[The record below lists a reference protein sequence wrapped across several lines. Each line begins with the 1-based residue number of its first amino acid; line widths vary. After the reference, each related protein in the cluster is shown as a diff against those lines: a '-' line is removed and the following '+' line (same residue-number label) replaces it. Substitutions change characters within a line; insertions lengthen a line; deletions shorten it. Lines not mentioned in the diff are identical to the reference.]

1 MGKRVNPRQQHY
13 WYKAL
18 LLGLFFSAAF
28 FIPYMVLGEGYFLYY
43 GDFNVQQVPFYKL
56 VHDAIRSGNW
66 QWSTTTDL
74 GSSLIGSYTFYLLG
88 SPFFW
93 LTLPFPSD
101 FVPYLMGPLLI
112 LKFGIASLTGYIYIS
127 RYTRD
132 KNNAVIGGLLYAFSG
147 YSVYN
152 VFFNHFHEAIVVF
165 PLLLAA
171 IDEYMDRK
179 RRGVVALAVF
189 AACFMNYY
197 FFVGMVAFVIIYWFL
212 RMYLG
217 TWKLNLRDFI
227 PLAIEVVLG
236 FAATAIILVPT
247 VMFVSQNPRIDDF
260 PRGYGA
266 LLYGS
271 EQRYLHILS
280 SLFFPPD
287 IPARPNFTPDSNSK
301 WSSIAAWLPLFGMTG
316 VIAFLQSNSKSWL
329 KKLLPLLF
337 VCAMVP
343 VLNSVFQMFVMS
355 YYARWFYMLTLM
367 MSLATVLAIENTRTQ
382 WKKAINLVTVI
393 TMAITLGIGLMPN
406 DFEGEVDNIFDAV
419 GLESYTDR
427 FWVYTAIA
435 MLSLAIVTLLI
446 HGLKRNRKTFYPKAM
461 ACVGIVA
468 VIYSAYIIGL
478 GKSHSYD
485 IHNFVIP
492 VVINQQEEIQ
502 LDDDLQNVRSD
513 FFDTMD
519 NVGMFWQIPNI
530 QAFHSIVPGSIYD
543 FYPSVGVTR
552 DVGSRPEPQ
561 YYGLRSLLSVKY
573 LFDYAYDDSDFE
585 NDEGQTRM
593 PGYKYI
599 DTQNDFKIYENK
611 NYIPYGFY
619 FDSYITEEQYYDFPE
634 ENRHLLLLKAMVLSD
649 EQAEK
654 YGDLMTHIVFPSNLN
669 YDVKVYANDC
679 KALQENTC
687 SKFEYGN
694 SSFKAQITCPKGQDR
709 LVFFSVPY
717 EKGWSA
723 TVNGEKV
730 DIEKVDIGFM
740 AVRVPGGE
748 TSDIKFT
755 YSTPGLI
762 EGIIITIAAVILYIA
777 YMIVSGKNNKIKP
790 LPKMKKQYKVAA
802 FGSADEL
809 GERYRNLVAGRNPM
823 KKPTFKSAADISNEE
838 EGNPTDGESGENSES
853 DVDSVKI
860 SLAKS
865 EPFGET
871 AVYDSDKSGES
882 SAENIVPNTVIE
894 EVKDLGDDTKVS
906 DVHNSEAEEVK
917 NLGDDTKVSDVHDSE
932 VEKAKDLGNDTKES
946 GIHNS
951 KADTVKES
959 ENNNTLNLF
968 KNSKDDEKIDGI
980 IIGNLD
986 KKVMDSKG
994 KNIFKNIDDK

>member
-28 FIPYMVLGEGYFLYY
+28 FIPYIVLGEGYFLYY
-43 GDFNVQQVPFYKL
+43 GDFNVQQVPFYRL

-66 QWSTTTDL
+66 QWSNTTDL
-74 GSSLIGSYTFYLLG
+74 GTSLIGSYTFYLLG

-93 LTLPFPSD
+93 LTLPFPSE

-112 LKFGIASLTGYIYIS
+112 LKFGTASLTGYIYIS

-337 VCAMVP
+337 ICAMVP

-530 QAFHSIVPGSIYD
+530 QAFHSIVPGAIYD

-573 LFDYAYDDSDFE
+573 LFDYAHDDSDFE

-654 YGDLMTHIVFPSNLN
+654 YGDLMTHISFPSNLN

-823 KKPTFKSAADISNEE
+823 KKPTFKSAADISDEE
-838 EGNPTDGESGENSES
+838 EGNPTDGMSGENSES

-871 AVYDSDKSGES
+871 AVDDSDKSGES

-906 DVHNSEAEEVK
+906 DVHDSEVQKVK

-932 VEKAKDLGNDTKES
+932 AEEVKNLGNDTKES

-951 KADTVKES
+951 KANTVKES
-959 ENNNTLNLF
+959 ENNNTLNLL

>member
-112 LKFGIASLTGYIYIS
+112 LKFGVASLTGYIYIS

-189 AACFMNYY
+189 AACFINYY

-212 RMYLG
+212 RMYLN
-217 TWKLNLRDFI
+217 TWKFGLRDFV
-227 PLAIEVVLG
+227 PLVIEIILG

-247 VMFVSQNPRIDDF
+247 VLFVSQNPRIDDF

-280 SLFFPPD
+280 SFFFPPD

-301 WSSIAAWLPLFGMTG
+301 WSSIAAWLPLFSMTG
-316 VIAFLQSNSKSWL
+316 VIAFLQSNSKNWL
-329 KKLLPLLF
+329 KKLLPFLF
-337 VCAMVP
+337 VCTAVP
-343 VLNSVFQMFVMS
+343 ILNSIFQMFVMS

-367 MSLATVLAIENTRTQ
+367 MSLATVLAIENTRTD
-382 WKKAINLVTVI
+382 WKKAINLTTVI
-393 TMAITLGIGLMPN
+393 TMAVTVGIGFMPN
-406 DFEGEVDNIFDAV
+406 DFQGEAESIFDTV
-419 GLESYTDR
+419 GLENYSDR
-427 FWVYTAIA
+427 FWVYAAFSMISIA
-435 MLSLAIVTLLI
+435 LVTLLI
-446 HGLKRNRKTFYPKAM
+446 HALKRNRKTFYPKAII
-461 ACVGIVA
+461 CVGLIA
-468 VIYSAYIIGL
+468 VSYSAYVIGL
-478 GKSHSYD
+478 GKTHSYD

-492 VVINQQEEIQ
+492 NVIEQKEEIQ

-530 QAFHSIVPGSIYD
+530 QAFQSIVPGSIYD

-552 DVGSRPEPQ
+552 DVGSRPEPK
-561 YYGLRSLLSVKY
+561 YYGLRALLSVKY
-573 LFDYAYDDSDFE
+573 VFDYEFDNESFQ

-599 DTQNDFKIYENK
+599 GTQNDFKIYQNK

-619 FDSYITEEQYYDFPE
+619 FDSYITEDQYYEVPE
-634 ENRHLLLLKAMVLSD
+634 DNRHLLLLKAMVLND
-649 EQAEK
+649 EQVRK
-654 YGDLMTHIVFPSNLN
+654 YGGIMRRIYDTDSLN
-669 YDVKVYANDC
+669 FDSGTYSKDC
-679 KALQENTC
+679 KILQTHTC
-687 SKFEYGN
+687 SSFEYGN
-694 SSFKAQITCPKGQDR
+694 ASFKAQITCPKGQDR

-740 AVRVPGGE
+740 AVRVSGGE

-755 YSTPGLI
+755 YHTPGI
-762 EGIIITIAAVILYIA
+762 FEGAAITVVSIILYIV
-777 YMIVSGKNNKIKP
+777 YMIVSAKKNKIKP

-802 FGSADEL
+802 LGSADEL
-809 GERYRNLVAGRNPM
+809 GERYKNLVLRKNPM
-823 KKPTFKSAADISNEE
+823 KRKPTFKKNVEPETQLVDNENNNVVADKITLEKAKPVVEFDENV
-838 EGNPTDGESGENSES
+838 SGENSP
-853 DVDSVKI
+853 
-860 SLAKS
+860 A
-865 EPFGET
+865 
-871 AVYDSDKSGES
+871 ES
-882 SAENIVPNTVIE
+882 SSTENIAVNTVTAEPENTVDNAAENSE
-894 EVKDLGDDTKVS
+894 
-906 DVHNSEAEEVK
+906 NS
-917 NLGDDTKVSDVHDSE
+917 VHDSE
-932 VEKAKDLGNDTKES
+932 DTAEENAAEVLEDDVYTDIVKDND
-946 GIHNS
+946 
-951 KADTVKES
+951 S
-959 ENNNTLNLF
+959 ETT
-968 KNSKDDEKIDGI
+968 EMVDGI
-980 IIGNLD
+980 IIGNIGQ
-986 KKVMDSKG
+986 KVSDAKG
-994 KNIFKNIDDK
+994 KNIFKNIDNKDE

>member
-28 FIPYMVLGEGYFLYY
+28 FIPYIVLGEGYFLYY
-43 GDFNVQQVPFYKL
+43 GDFNVQQVPFYRL

-66 QWSTTTDL
+66 QWSNTTDL
-74 GSSLIGSYTFYLLG
+74 GTSLIGSYTFYLLG

-93 LTLPFPSD
+93 LTLPFPSE

-112 LKFGIASLTGYIYIS
+112 LKFGTASLTGYIYIS

-740 AVRVPGGE
+740 AVRVSGGE

-823 KKPTFKSAADISNEE
+823 KKPTFKSAADISDEE

-917 NLGDDTKVSDVHDSE
+917 NLGDDTKVSDVHDLE
-932 VEKAKDLGNDTKES
+932 AEKAKDLGNDTKES

-951 KADTVKES
+951 KANTVKES
-959 ENNNTLNLF
+959 DNNNTLNLF
-968 KNSKDDEKIDGI
+968 KNSKNDEKVDGI